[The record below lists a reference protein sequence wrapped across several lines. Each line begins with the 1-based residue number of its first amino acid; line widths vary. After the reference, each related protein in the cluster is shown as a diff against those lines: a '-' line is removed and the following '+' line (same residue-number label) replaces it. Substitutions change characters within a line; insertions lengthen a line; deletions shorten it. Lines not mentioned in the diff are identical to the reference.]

1 MLNQAMP
8 TQSSMRAVVFDAF
21 RGPITVRD
29 VPAPDVPV
37 DGAGIRV
44 RATGLC
50 RSDWHG
56 WIGHDPDIRLP
67 HVPGHEFAGTIAA
80 VGDGVTR
87 WRPGDRV
94 TASFV
99 GACGA
104 CPPCLAG
111 TPQVCDFQF
120 QAGFNGWGSFAELVA
135 VRHADVNV
143 VRLPDDMGFT
153 TAASLGCRFST
164 AYRAVTAVGR
174 VAAGEWVAVF
184 GCGGVGLSAIQ
195 IAVSV
200 GARVAAI
207 DVSPAALAA
216 AAELGAEVPIDAAA
230 HPDVPSLA
238 GAVAAATGGGPH
250 LALDALGS
258 VDTCVASVLSL
269 RKRGRHVQ
277 VGLLPGEASHPPI
290 PMDRVIARELEILGS
305 HGMAAHEYPEMLR
318 RIAEGRLRPDR
329 LVGRTITLDEAPD
342 AIVAMSGPAA
352 GAGMTV
358 IEP

>member
-1 MLNQAMP
+1 
-8 TQSSMRAVVFDAF
+8 MRAIVFDSF
-21 RGPITVRD
+21 GGPMSIREVGAPG
-29 VPAPDVPV
+29 VPP
-37 DGAGIRV
+37 DGAVVRV

-56 WIGHDPDIRLP
+56 WMGHDPDIQLP
-67 HVPGHEFAGTIAA
+67 HIPGHELAGTIEA
-80 VGDGVTR
+80 VGPDVRR
-87 WRPGDRV
+87 WSAGDRV
-94 TASFV
+94 TVSFV
-99 GACGA
+99 GACGS

-111 TPQVCDFQF
+111 NQQVCDNQF

-143 VRLPDDMGFT
+143 VRLPDDMSFA

-195 IAVSV
+195 IAVQA
-200 GARVAAI
+200 GARVVGI
-207 DVSPAALAA
+207 DVSRVALDAASA
-216 AAELGAEVPIDAAA
+216 LGAEVIIDATS
-230 HPDVPSLA
+230 HP
-238 GAVAAATGGGPH
+238 GAVALGAAVAVSTKGGPH
-250 LALDALGS
+250 LSIDALGS
-258 VDTCVASVLSL
+258 VDTCLASIWSL

-277 VGLLPGEASHPPI
+277 VGLMLGDAATPPI
-290 PMDRVIARELEILGS
+290 PMNRVMSRELQILGS
-305 HGMAAHEYPEMLR
+305 HGMAGHEYPEMLR

-329 LVGRTITLDEAPD
+329 LVGRRISLEEAPA
-342 AIVAMSGPAA
+342 AIAAMSGPATI
-352 GAGMTV
+352 AGMTV